1 MRNFT
6 PLNGDIQVA
15 IVFGLRIILKVDRET
30 YDQSI
35 DLLRKAINKTKL
47 GIREKNEAVNRL
59 NRVRC

>member
-1 MRNFT
+1 MCNFT

>member
-35 DLLRKAINKTKL
+35 ELLRKAINKTKL
-47 GIREKNEAVNRL
+47 GIREKNGALNRL